1 MHSGGNVLRC
11 QGKQLRRSDGGGP
24 LRGWSAVVA
33 GSDVGED
40 GGSSPQRGCVVYD
53 ITPAAL
59 IVRISGWAGSALLR
73 RRTDAAAGI
82 S

>member
-1 MHSGGNVLRC
+1 
-11 QGKQLRRSDGGGP
+11 
-24 LRGWSAVVA
+24 VVA

-59 IVRISGWAGSALLR
+59 IVRIFARAGVSTPAPA
-73 RRTDAAAGI
+73 RTDDAAGI